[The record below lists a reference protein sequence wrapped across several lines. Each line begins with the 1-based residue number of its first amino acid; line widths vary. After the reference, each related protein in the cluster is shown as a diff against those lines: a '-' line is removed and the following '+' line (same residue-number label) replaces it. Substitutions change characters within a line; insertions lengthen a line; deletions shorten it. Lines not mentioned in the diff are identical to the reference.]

1 LSLGLSPE
9 VKYTGNE
16 VQTCIIWI
24 MSEIDFK
31 LVKTG
36 NGYAN
41 DLAATA
47 AKYTSDTNKAV

>member
-1 LSLGLSPE
+1 
-9 VKYTGNE
+9 
-16 VQTCIIWI
+16 